1 MINILHK
8 TTAFSKTNNLHTHIY
23 NKYKKHILGVDHI
36 AFRSLYKGQNK
47 FDMSI
52 YEKKNEVYHF
62 TEYNVK
68 ANEYYKINKNDETT
82 YKYPLRIFSSYYVD
96 DEKRE
101 NIKNIISSIENK
113 EFGDVYSYNDYLNIY
128 KWNQYVAWTMIHKDT
143 INHIAYHVDDI
154 ERLTYQMIKDGFKF
168 NSSQKGES
176 NKKCINSLND
186 VINVSP
192 DGNLLQSSI
201 LSDKKLY
208 KFTDGYQVV
217 PYTFVEFVERRNG
230 REGFSEMNANNIMH
244 STKNV

>member
-8 TTAFSKTNNLHTHIY
+8 TTAFAKTNNLHTHIY
-23 NKYKKHILGVDHI
+23 NKYQKHILGVDHI

-62 TEYNVK
+62 PEYNVK
-68 ANEYYKINKNDETT
+68 ANEYYKINKEVDS
-82 YKYPLRIFSSYYVD
+82 KYPLRIFSSYYVD

-101 NIKNIISSIENK
+101 NIKNMISSLENK
-113 EFGDVYSYNDYLNIY
+113 EFGSVYSYNDYLNIY
-128 KWNQYVAWTMIHKDT
+128 NWNQYVAWTMVHKDT

-154 ERLTYQMIKDGFKF
+154 ERLTYKMIKDGFKF
-168 NSSQKGES
+168 NSSQTGES
-176 NKKCINSLND
+176 SKKSINSLHN

-208 KFTDGYQVV
+208 QFTDGYHVI